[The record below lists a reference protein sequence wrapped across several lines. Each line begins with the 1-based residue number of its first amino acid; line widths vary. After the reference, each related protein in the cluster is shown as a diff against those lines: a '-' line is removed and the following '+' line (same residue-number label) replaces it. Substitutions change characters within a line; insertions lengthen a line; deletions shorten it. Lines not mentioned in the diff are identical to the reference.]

1 MTRLPLTAQFPAHL
15 KLHKGTVADIC
26 EAGGGE
32 GREGGGEG
40 RGGEERGGEGEER
53 GREGRIGAGMGRHVH
68 PHALHCVV

>member
-32 GREGGGEG
+32 GRGGGGEG
-40 RGGEERGGEGEER
+40 QGGEACTSTCTALCSVRSSEGHYRG
-53 GREGRIGAGMGRHVH
+53 
-68 PHALHCVV
+68 